1 MKPTIK
7 ASLVAAAIA
16 LLPLGA
22 QAAGLEQIIVQSRLG
37 EPLDAEIPINAT
49 PQELQSLSVRIAPPD
64 AFLQANVPYAGFV
77 PSVKVAI
84 ENRGGRSVLKL
95 SSNTPVNEA
104 VASLIIQMN
113 WDDGRISRTYNFL
126 LDPADLAIRSPS
138 PVAPPVAPPPS
149 VEAAVPVPD
158 PLAGMG
164 ELPVPDPTPS
174 IPEPSVVPDPDLS
187 PPPPEPPIPPAPE
200 LAPTPMP
207 TPEFASPEPPRPTP
221 QPDIPSMTYQQPAP
235 TLRAVPEGEYVVK
248 QGDTLGH
255 IARARMPEDVT
266 LDQMMVALYRAN
278 ASAFIDNNVNRLK
291 SGAILKMP
299 SADEARAINTIEA
312 RREVRVQ
319 TRDFNAWRERL
330 AAGVAEQPAR
340 ATEEGGGRTRGI
352 DTVPPP
358 AEQNRD
364 KVVIASGGD
373 AGQGGDAQRL
383 RQLEED
389 IAATQSSLKD
399 AKERVGELEALN
411 KNLDALLALRSQEL
425 AKLQSQLS
433 GQPTP
438 PTPTPTPAEPVPA
451 TPPVTVAE
459 QTPVPVPPQPPA
471 VPETPEVEESAPP
484 TPEVAP
490 VQPPELAGA
499 EDLVEED
506 PLLELITDPQT
517 LGMGALI
524 IFLLGGFLGFRSWQR
539 KRAEVGLD
547 TLSQD
552 TSMFSSEATS
562 IFGDNGGQSVD
573 TSASSVIHTDFSQ
586 TGLSIDTNE
595 GVDPVAEA
603 DVYMAYGRDTQAEEI
618 LHDALK
624 ADPKRGAIYVKLL
637 EIYVQ
642 RQDLEQ
648 FRATANELYSRT
660 QGQGR
665 DWEKA
670 AQMGR
675 KLDPDNPLYNNN
687 AGGSEVTALHSVPG
701 GFDKSGKL
709 DMAAVEQAA
718 SAGATLA
725 SLDFGVG
732 AAATDIGQRKAPPA
746 QNRGDDLLTARAVA
760 EDADVHFDLSGESEA
775 ANAKAVDFDLGA
787 ARAANGAA
795 QPVDFD
801 FDKSAPQTVQAKPVV
816 RQVASVASRRP
827 VVRQQGNVVQA
838 AANASVEAVPLE
850 FDLEASRSARP
861 GGRSVTASIVPSAR
875 ASNDHAPETS
885 FDPHALDFDLDLDTG
900 DGGAPPPPP
909 SRARGKAPVA
919 PVPEE
924 EPGEVGEI
932 DTKLEL
938 ARAYEDMGDTEG
950 ALELLRE
957 VVAEGNATQKA
968 TAQTLIEKLA

>member
-16 LLPLGA
+16 LLPFGA
-22 QAAGLEQIIVQSRLG
+22 QAAGLEQITVQSRLG
-37 EPLDAEIPINAT
+37 EPLDAEIQINAT
-49 PQELQSLSVRIAPPD
+49 PQELQSLSARIAPPE

-77 PSVKVAI
+77 PGIKVTI

-95 SSNTPVNEA
+95 SSNAPVNEA

-126 LDPADLAIRSPS
+126 LDPADLAIRAPG
-138 PVAPPVAPPPS
+138 PVAPPVASPVFP
-149 VEAAVPVPD
+149 EAAAPVPDPRSPVGDLSMPPVPDPSTPPVPD
-158 PLAGMG
+158 PLA
-164 ELPVPDPTPS
+164 
-174 IPEPSVVPDPDLS
+174 VPDPDLS
-187 PPPPEPPIPPAPE
+187 TPAPVESSPPPAPVPE
-200 LAPTPMP
+200 
-207 TPEFASPEPPRPTP
+207 PEFASPELQRPLPQPDP
-221 QPDIPSMTYQQPAP
+221 QPDIPPLAYQQPAP
-235 TLRAVPEGEYVVK
+235 TLRTAPEGDYTVK
-248 QGDTLGH
+248 YGDTLGH
-255 IARARMPEDVT
+255 VARTRMPEDVT

-278 ASAFIDNNVNRLK
+278 ASAFTDNNINRLK
-291 SGAILKMP
+291 TGAILRMP

-319 TRDFNAWRERL
+319 TRDFNTWRERL
-330 AAGVAEQPAR
+330 ASGVAEQPPR
-340 ATEEGGGRTRGI
+340 STEEDVGRTRGI

-373 AGQGGDAQRL
+373 RQGGDVQRL

-399 AKERVGELEALN
+399 ARERVDQLEELN
-411 KNLDALLALRSQEL
+411 KSLDALLALRSQEL

-438 PTPTPTPAEPVPA
+438 TPSEPVPA
-451 TPPVTVAE
+451 TPPVTAAAPP
-459 QTPVPVPPQPPA
+459 PVPVPPQPPA
-471 VPETPEVEESAPP
+471 VPETPVAEESAPP
-484 TPEVAP
+484 PEVTP
-490 VQPPELAGA
+490 VQPPELAA
-499 EDLVEED
+499 EDFVEED

-618 LHDALK
+618 LNDALK

-642 RQDLEQ
+642 RQDLAQ
-648 FRATANELYSRT
+648 FKATATELYSRT

-675 KLDPDNPLYNNN
+675 KLDPDNPLYNSS
-687 AGGSEVTALHSVPG
+687 AGTGEVTALHG
-701 GFDKSGKL
+701 AAGFDRSGPL
-709 DMAAVEQAA
+709 DLAAVEQAA
-718 SAGATLA
+718 NAGSTLA

-732 AAATDIGQRKAPPA
+732 ASATDIGQRKAPAA
-746 QNRGDDLLTARAVA
+746 QNRGDELAARAVA
-760 EDADVHFDLSGESEA
+760 EDADVHFDLSAESEA
-775 ANAKAVDFDLGA
+775 ANASEVDFDLGAA

-801 FDKSAPQTVQAKPVV
+801 KPAPQTVQAKPVV
-816 RQVASVASRRP
+816 RQVVGVASRRP
-827 VVRQQGNVVQA
+827 AVRQQGNVVQQA
-838 AANASVEAVPLE
+838 AAVAPVEAAALE
-850 FDLEASRSARP
+850 FDLEASRSAHP
-861 GGRSVTASIVPSAR
+861 GGRGVTTSVAPSSAR

-885 FDPHALDFDLDLDTG
+885 FNPHALDFDLDLDSG
-900 DGGAPPPPP
+900 NDVAAAPPP
-909 SRARGKAPVA
+909 SRARGKAPAA
-919 PVPEE
+919 PVSED
-924 EPGEVGEI
+924 EPGEAGEI

-957 VVAEGNATQKA
+957 VVAEGNAAQKA
-968 TAQTLIEKLA
+968 SAQTLIEKLA